1 MIDQLENL
9 AKANGLGVFKTPC
22 EEEPSTVNA
31 FLNTDD
37 FYFEV
42 SVNLAGQIVDVKFS
56 IFNETAKSNILLKE
70 IICSWNWQVLVKH
83 IHGIKESF
91 ILNDADHQTRSKAF
105 KSLQTL
111 ESDLSKLNE
120 LQASFVDKFL
130 AKSAKQQP
138 NHLLS
143 NQTYKKVQMLV
154 NRTPIGVF
162 SKSELG
168 RSMRLFYYLSP
179 LDLIE
184 HHQTQKHT
192 TNEKFVNELFKSID
206 SDQVVSN
213 EIGAFLTICLHSTSK
228 TSPSGIA
235 GSQLAKSE
243 AQTINPSE
251 SSQHELYK
259 LPDVSLLNL
268 NENDQLATC
277 HDHLNAYLNN
287 QLNHEK

>member
-1 MIDQLENL
+1 LENL

-56 IFNETAKSNILLKE
+56 IFNETAKSNTLLKE

-111 ESDLSKLNE
+111 ELDLSKLNE
-120 LQASFVDKFL
+120 LQMSFVDKLL
-130 AKSAKQQP
+130 AKSLKQSS

-143 NQTYKKVQMLV
+143 NQKYKKVQMLV
-154 NRTPIGVF
+154 NHTPIGLF

-168 RSMRLFYYLSP
+168 RSMRLFYYFSP

-184 HHQTQKHT
+184 HHQSTQKHT
-192 TNEKFVNELFKSID
+192 ANDKLVNELFKSID
-206 SDQVVSN
+206 TEHMVQN
-213 EIGAFLTICLHSTSK
+213 EIGAFLTICLHSTCK
-228 TSPSGIA
+228 A
-235 GSQLAKSE
+235 AKQNGESV
-243 AQTINPSE
+243 
-251 SSQHELYK
+251 SSQAQSSEHELHK
-259 LPDVSLLNL
+259 LSDVSLLNL
-268 NENDQLATC
+268 NENELTAC
-277 HDHLNAYLNN
+277 HEHLNAYLNS
-287 QLNHEK
+287 QLNYEKYIRPFSLPLYTQ